1 MHDPLP
7 SPDHPLVSA
16 VIPTHGRPG
25 LLGCAVR
32 SALHQTW
39 PNMEVIVVVDGP
51 DPATASQLEALA
63 DPRLRTVYLPEAGG
77 GGAARNAGV
86 RAARG
91 EWIAFL
97 DDDDEWHPEKIGRQ
111 MAAVAKNRDWFPIV
125 TCRLIAKSG
134 HPASLLA
141 GVKQSGPAASLLA
154 GMKQSSTAS
163 RVLPR
168 RVYETPQPVADYL
181 FCRTG
186 LFDPGGLM
194 QTSTLL
200 APRDLLLA
208 IPFREGLRLHQDW
221 DWLIRAAAHE
231 GVGIVMV
238 AKPLVTWHVEDG
250 RDSVSRNASWQTS
263 LDWIREIR
271 PLISARA
278 FSSFVA
284 VQCAWRAQ
292 RSHADLRARLD
303 ILRAFLVEGHA
314 DWLSTLHFL
323 LFSVLPTRLRR
334 SLRDTVRKD
343 VDRGGL
349 SLAFAREPAA
359 ATLRKSSV

>member
-1 MHDPLP
+1 MRESLP

-25 LLGCAVR
+25 LLACAVR

-63 DPRLRTVYLPEAGG
+63 DPRLRTVYLPEACG

-134 HPASLLA
+134 HP
-141 GVKQSGPAASLLA
+141 ASLLA

-238 AKPLVTWHVEDG
+238 PKPLVTWRVEDG
-250 RDSVSRNASWQTS
+250 RDSVSRG
-263 LDWIREIR
+263 R
-271 PLISARA
+271 
-278 FSSFVA
+278 
-284 VQCAWRAQ
+284 
-292 RSHADLRARLD
+292 
-303 ILRAFLVEGHA
+303 
-314 DWLSTLHFL
+314 
-323 LFSVLPTRLRR
+323 RR
-334 SLRDTVRKD
+334 ST
-343 VDRGGL
+343 G
-349 SLAFAREPAA
+349 FARFG
-359 ATLRKSSV
+359 R

>member
-1 MHDPLP
+1 MRDSLP

-16 VIPTHGRPG
+16 VIPTHGRPA
-25 LLGCAVR
+25 LLACAVR
-32 SALHQTW
+32 SALRQTW
-39 PNMEVIVVVDGP
+39 PRVEIIVVVDGP
-51 DPATASQLEALA
+51 DPATTSQLEALA
-63 DPRLRTVYLPEAGG
+63 DPRLRTVYLPISGG
-77 GGAARNAGV
+77 GAAARNAGV

-91 EWIAFL
+91 DWVAFL
-97 DDDDEWHPEKIGRQ
+97 DDDDEWHPDKIERQ
-111 MAAVAKNRDWFPIV
+111 MAAVAKNRDWFPII
-125 TCRLIAKSG
+125 TCRLIAQS
-134 HPASLLA
+134 PA
-141 GVKQSGPAASLLA
+141 
-154 GMKQSSTAS
+154 AS

-181 FCRTG
+181 FCRSG

-194 QTSTLL
+194 QTSTLV

-208 IPFREGLRLHQDW
+208 VPFREELRMHQDW
-221 DWLIRAAAHE
+221 DWLIHAATHE

-238 AKPLVTWHVEDG
+238 PKPLVTWRVEDA
-250 RDSVSRNASWQTS
+250 RDSVSRNASWRTS
-263 LDWIREIR
+263 LAWIREIR

-292 RSHADLRARLD
+292 RSGAGLRARLD

-334 SLRDTVRKD
+334 SLRDTVSKD

-349 SLAFAREPAA
+349 SLAFAREAAA